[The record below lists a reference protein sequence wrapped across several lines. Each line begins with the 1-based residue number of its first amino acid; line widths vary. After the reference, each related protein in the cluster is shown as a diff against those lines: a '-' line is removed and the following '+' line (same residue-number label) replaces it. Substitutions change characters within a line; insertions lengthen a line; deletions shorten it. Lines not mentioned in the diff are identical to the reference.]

1 MSSANKMRDRL
12 ASMTRDRESF
22 ERKKKELEADMTQSR
37 GNLEKIKKGL
47 KNNTIGDINVE
58 VTLSAVSSPSL
69 PQRKESF
76 ISPGIRPSTS
86 QKLKSLILSSPN
98 GKSTT
103 NLLSPPNGSPSA
115 GNIKDSFFVIPSG
128 QRVSDWCFTGSL
140 DSTPPIVKNY
150 DLYETVRLLG
160 RGAFGDVNL
169 VKNKDDNKL

>member
-1 MSSANKMRDRL
+1 
-12 ASMTRDRESF
+12 
-22 ERKKKELEADMTQSR
+22 
-37 GNLEKIKKGL
+37 LEKIKKGL

-58 VTLSAVSSPSL
+58 VTLSAITSPNVS
-69 PQRKESF
+69 QRKESF

-86 QKLKSLILSSPN
+86 HKSKTLILTSPN
-98 GKSTT
+98 GKSTN
-103 NLLSPPNGSPSA
+103 NLLSLSASSSPSS
-115 GNIKDSFFVIPSG
+115 GNINNSFFVIPSG

-140 DSTPPIVKNY
+140 DTTPPVVKNY